1 MAALFSSSIKSGWV
15 VHNPVN
21 RGSVIAGWN
30 TYRVAFLVGKSD
42 ERVITIPFIK
52 LIATVKAQTSSSIE
66 LTLQLHLMALADSN
80 PLIASNI
87 YVGHA
92 IAVIFKDI

>member
-52 LIATVKAQTSSSIE
+52 LIA
-66 LTLQLHLMALADSN
+66 DSN